1 MAGPELCVVLGDGRK
16 PRLRARAPAP
26 VRSRHSAGVTTVTNS
41 VDPRYVPLPEQRAER
56 RHFIH
61 MVYRGVNS
69 VYILGLSSQGSY

>member
-1 MAGPELCVVLGDGRK
+1 M
-16 PRLRARAPAP
+16 AP

-61 MVYRGVNS
+61 MVYSGVNF
-69 VYILGLSSQGSY
+69 VYTVALGSLGSY